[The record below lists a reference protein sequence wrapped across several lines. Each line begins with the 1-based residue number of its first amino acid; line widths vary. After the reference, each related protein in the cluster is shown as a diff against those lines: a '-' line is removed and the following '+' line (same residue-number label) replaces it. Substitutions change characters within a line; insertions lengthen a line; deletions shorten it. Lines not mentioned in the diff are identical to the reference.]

1 MIELNLFT
9 ILLLAIFGMSPF
21 LAFGYYCLAHGDELF
36 IVKEKSKEKDPT
48 S

>member
-36 IVKEKSKEKDPT
+36 IVKEKNKEKDPT